1 MNKEI
6 EKMALRMVE
15 CIVRQS
21 AIETE
26 PEWPPQ
32 CTVILHQPRR
42 PMKRNDDR

>member
-21 AIETE
+21 ATNM
-26 PEWPPQ
+26 PPGWPPQ
-32 CTVILHQPRR
+32 CSTFLHQPKRPIQSRR
-42 PMKRNDDR
+42 KR